1 MNMEDLTMTDNV
13 NKPNHYTQGSIEVID
28 YIMDQKFDYL
38 EGNIIKYI
46 SRYKFKNGLEDLK
59 KARVYLDKLILRNSI
74 TCKEDYREMYV
85 GHSYTWED
93 LE

>member
-1 MNMEDLTMTDNV
+1 MKDNV

-59 KARVYLDKLILRNSI
+59 KARVYLDKLIE
-74 TCKEDYREMYV
+74 KEECPSEDCDWELGR
-85 GHSYTWED
+85 SYELDGEW
-93 LE
+93 